1 MLAKWNCSYTGGVD
15 EPVETAPVTVSAK
28 MSFTYNSSS
37 KIPSAVKING
47 SRKGRREMGNKII
60 CIAREFGSGG
70 HEIAVK
76 AGGKLGI
83 RVYEKDL
90 FHLACKYG
98 ELSEKMMKSADETAT
113 NPYLFRT
120 VHEGNYHV
128 TRGLPTSEVLFQL
141 QSHEI
146 KKIAGQE
153 NCIFVGRCADF
164 VLREEDVK
172 MLKVFVRAPVEWR
185 IKRKMQQE
193 HLSREKATHLV
204 RKMDR
209 RRKKYYE
216 SYTGQ
221 IWGDPGYYDF
231 CIDTGKTDL
240 EEAVSTICSLYNY
253 L

>member
-1 MLAKWNCSYTGGVD
+1 MA
-15 EPVETAPVTVSAK
+15 
-28 MSFTYNSSS
+28 
-37 KIPSAVKING
+37 
-47 SRKGRREMGNKII
+47 NKVI

-70 HEIAVK
+70 HEIAVRT
-76 AGGKLGI
+76 ANELGI

-90 FHLACKYG
+90 LHLACKYG
-98 ELSEKMMKSADETAT
+98 ELSEKVMESADETAT

-128 TRGLPTSEVLFQL
+128 ARGLPTSEVLFQL

-146 KKIAGQE
+146 RKIAQQE

-172 MLKVFVRAPVEWR
+172 ILKVFVRAPVKWR

-193 HLSREKATHLV
+193 HLSWEKAAHLV
-204 RKMDR
+204 RKMDK

-216 SYTGQ
+216 SYTGR
-221 IWGDPGYYDF
+221 IWGDPKYYDF
-231 CIDTGKTDL
+231 YVDTGITEF
-240 EEAVSTICSLYNY
+240 EEAVTTICSLYNC

>member
-28 MSFTYNSSS
+28 MSFTHNSSS

-98 ELSEKMMKSADETAT
+98 ELSEKMMESADETAT

-153 NCIFVGRCADF
+153 NCIFV
-164 VLREEDVK
+164 
-172 MLKVFVRAPVEWR
+172 
-185 IKRKMQQE
+185 
-193 HLSREKATHLV
+193 
-204 RKMDR
+204 
-209 RRKKYYE
+209 
-216 SYTGQ
+216 
-221 IWGDPGYYDF
+221 
-231 CIDTGKTDL
+231 
-240 EEAVSTICSLYNY
+240 VSK
-253 L
+253 

>member
-1 MLAKWNCSYTGGVD
+1 MA
-15 EPVETAPVTVSAK
+15 
-28 MSFTYNSSS
+28 
-37 KIPSAVKING
+37 
-47 SRKGRREMGNKII
+47 NKII

-70 HEIAVK
+70 HEIAIRT
-76 AGGKLGI
+76 ASQLGI

-98 ELSEKMMKSADETAT
+98 ELSEKMMESADETAT

-146 KKIAGQE
+146 RKIAQQE

-172 MLKVFVRAPVEWR
+172 ILKVFVQAPVEWR

-193 HLSREKATHLV
+193 HLSREKATHLI
-204 RKMDR
+204 RKMDK

-216 SYTGQ
+216 FYTGQ
-221 IWGDPGYYDF
+221 AWGAPACYDI
-231 CIDTGKTDL
+231 CIDTGTTDFQ
-240 EEAVSTICSLYNY
+240 EAVTIICALYNH

>member
-1 MLAKWNCSYTGGVD
+1 MA
-15 EPVETAPVTVSAK
+15 
-28 MSFTYNSSS
+28 
-37 KIPSAVKING
+37 
-47 SRKGRREMGNKII
+47 NKII
-60 CIAREFGSGG
+60 CIAREFGIGG
-70 HEIAVK
+70 HEIAVRT
-76 AGGKLGI
+76 ASQLGI
-83 RVYEKDL
+83 HVYEKDL

-98 ELSEKMMKSADETAT
+98 ELSEKLMESADESAT
-113 NPYLFRT
+113 NPFLFRT

-146 KKIAGQE
+146 RQIARQE

-172 MLKVFVRAPVEWR
+172 LLKVFVQAPVDWR

-193 HLSREKATHLV
+193 HLSREKAAHLV
-204 RKMDR
+204 RKMDK

-221 IWGDPGYYDF
+221 PWGDQGNFDV
-231 CIDTGKTDL
+231 CIDTGTTPL
-240 EEAVSTICSLYNY
+240 EDAIRTICDMYITL
-253 L
+253 

>member
-1 MLAKWNCSYTGGVD
+1 MA
-15 EPVETAPVTVSAK
+15 
-28 MSFTYNSSS
+28 
-37 KIPSAVKING
+37 
-47 SRKGRREMGNKII
+47 NKII

-70 HEIAVK
+70 HEIAVRT
-76 AGGKLGI
+76 ASKLGI
-83 RVYEKDL
+83 RVFEKDL
-90 FHLACKYG
+90 LHLACKYG
-98 ELSEKMMKSADETAT
+98 ELSEKIMESADETAT

-146 KKIAGQE
+146 KKIAQQE

-172 MLKVFVRAPVEWR
+172 MLKVFIRAPIEWR

-193 HLSREKATHLV
+193 HIGLEKATHLV
-204 RKMDR
+204 HKMDK

-216 SYTGQ
+216 FYTGQ
-221 IWGDPGYYDF
+221 AWGDPEYYDI
-231 CIDTGKTDL
+231 CIDTGITSF
-240 EEAVSTICSLYNY
+240 EEVITSICSLYKY